1 MKQSKPIILLI
12 PAAFIDQLNKY
23 LEENPPTIKVKMIY
37 FYYLINYFAYRHSG
51 RKKEEYIFTN
61 LKYLSSLLVYN
72 IRSYIEILVNG
83 EFIRQGVFKYKGQIK
98 KGYKLNKMYSAPFAQ
113 IEIAPGTKLFEKLIK
128 RQRNKK
134 AHHSRLKP
142 HLKQMKNLL
151 MNVDFDYNNAEQ
163 YLIENDN
170 GKSFHSLV
178 AIQRFKDKRFRNFHR
193 NNTNKRLD
201 TNLTILK
208 NELMPFI
215 IGDWVSIDLKNS
227 QPFLL
232 GVQIFKVFI
241 DLFIEINN
249 NFSTIYQIKD
259 KKQFSDL
266 IQTFGIK
273 AIQKVSKINQKAKKG
288 DLVNLSLFNQSVLNG
303 TFYDD
308 FIKYFDGDITRD
320 EVKEIMFKVMFSRNV
335 VYKNYRKTIP
345 FWKEKKIFKSV
356 YPVAF
361 EIMEILKEKNHSD
374 LAVYLQKSES
384 YLFIDVICKK
394 LVEDGIIPI
403 TKHDSVIVKASQQTA
418 ALKIVKSVF
427 IEQFGVIPKFHIET
441 ITNIS
446 V

>member
-1 MKQSKPIILLI
+1 MKQSKPIVLFI

-37 FYYLINYFAYRHSG
+37 FYYLINYFAYKHANT
-51 RKKEEYIFTN
+51 KKHEYLHLN

-72 IRSYIEILVNG
+72 LSSYIEILQNG
-83 EFIRQGVFKYKGQIK
+83 EFINQGLVKYKGQIK
-98 KGYKLNKMYSAPFAQ
+98 KGYKLNNLFSGKLVT
-113 IEIAPGTKLFEKLIK
+113 IEIEPGTKLFNKLIK

-142 HLKQMKNLL
+142 HLNQMKNLL

-163 YLIENDN
+163 YLIETDN

-178 AIQRFKDKRFRNFHR
+178 ALQRFKDKRFRNFHR
-193 NNTNKRLD
+193 NNTNNRLD
-201 TNLTILK
+201 TNLTTLK
-208 NELMPFI
+208 NELMQFI
-215 IGDWVSIDLKNS
+215 VGDYVSIDLKNS

-241 DLFIEINN
+241 DLFIEIDNN
-249 NFSTIYQIKD
+249 LIEYHIKG
-259 KKQFSDL
+259 KKQFFDL

-273 AIQKVSKINQKAKKG
+273 AIERVSKINQKTKKG

-308 FIKYFDGDITRD
+308 FIKYFDGDITR
-320 EVKEIMFKVMFSRNV
+320 KEIKDIMFKVMFSRNV
-335 VYKNYRKTIP
+335 AYNNYRKTIP
-345 FWKEKKIFKSV
+345 YWKEKKIFKSV

-361 EIMEILKEKNHSD
+361 EIIEILKEKNHSD

-384 YLFIDVICKK
+384 YLFIDIICKR
-394 LVEDGIIPI
+394 LVENDIIPI
-403 TKHDSVIVKASQQTA
+403 TKHDSVIVKASQQAET
-418 ALKIVKSVF
+418 LKIVKSVF
-427 IEQFGVIPKFHIET
+427 MEQFGVTPAFHIEPLKKK
-441 ITNIS
+441 I
-446 V
+446 